1 MLPTSLWRRSSSSG
15 TPSGTLAGSYPIVSV
30 TGSANTMPSGPKSNA
45 VPGTRVVSVGN
56 PVAGFAVIKTDS
68 STAPAGN
75 TSSTASSA
83 SKIAPPSESVNSPSS
98 TVTDAVPVAEPEVAV
113 MVAVPSA
120 KAVMRPV
127 DETLATV
134 DAEDAQE
141 TDAPLSVA
149 PF

>member
-1 MLPTSLWRRSSSSG
+1 M
-15 TPSGTLAGSYPIVSV
+15 AGS
-30 TGSANTMPSGPKSNA
+30 A
-45 VPGTRVVSVGN
+45 VMT
-56 PVAGFAVIKTDS
+56 TS
-68 STAPAGN
+68 SPTAPAGN
-75 TSSTASSA
+75 TRFTAPSA
-83 SKIAPPSESVNSPSS
+83 RETSPPVGTAACW

>member
-1 MLPTSLWRRSSSSG
+1 M
-15 TPSGTLAGSYPIVSV
+15 
-30 TGSANTMPSGPKSNA
+30 
-45 VPGTRVVSVGN
+45 
-56 PVAGFAVIKTDS
+56 
-68 STAPAGN
+68 
-75 TSSTASSA
+75 
-83 SKIAPPSESVNSPSS
+83 
-98 TVTDAVPVAEPEVAV
+98 TDAVPVAEPEVAV